1 MTPLEVLKKYWG
13 YDSFRPMQAEIVDS
27 ALSGA
32 DTLGL
37 LPTGGG
43 KSITFQ
49 VPGMILPG
57 LTIVVT
63 PLISLMKDQVDNL
76 RALNIPATYIHSG
89 LTRAESRLGLQKAEL
104 GKVKFLYLSPERLK
118 NESFRQRLR
127 DFNVSMIAV
136 DEAHCISQ
144 WGYDFRPSYLHLA
157 ELRKL
162 FPGAVVMALTASAT
176 PEVVDD
182 ITRLLEFRPGF
193 RVFRKSFARPNISYI
208 VRNTEDKPE
217 RLMTILQNTA
227 GSAIVYVRSRRRTRE
242 IAETLIAA
250 GISADYYHAG
260 LAPEDKDEKQ
270 QRWKAGQSRV
280 MVATNAFGMG
290 IDKPDVRVV
299 VHYDLP
305 SSIEEYYQEAGRA
318 GRDGKPCFAVVIA
331 SAADKGVIS
340 RRLSESFPPRQYI
353 ADVYDKACLFI
364 DLALGEGFNKVFDF
378 DFGRFIQH
386 YRLQEG
392 AARSALR
399 LLSLAGY
406 IDFVEEVDARA
417 RLMMIA
423 PKHELYSLQ
432 LTEEQDEVLQYILRN
447 CSGVFADYVQIS
459 ETVMASRLQMTP
471 DAVYHALLDLTRLHA
486 LHYIPRRQQPFLFF
500 PSRRIESKYIELSKD
515 VYDHRRERM
524 KVRLDAMK
532 KFVFDPTACRAN
544 IILEYFGETP
554 AGPCETCDT
563 CRAARRRILPPADP
577 AAQEALIKS
586 LASSEIELRELI
598 RRSKINPERAAEIIR
613 RLLES
618 DELTLIDSNRI
629 LCKHP

>member
-1 MTPLEVLKKYWG
+1 MTPTEVLQKYWG
-13 YDSFRPMQAEIVDS
+13 YDSFRPLQAEIVDS

-49 VPGMILPG
+49 VPGLLMPG

-76 RALNIPATYIHSG
+76 RAHDIPATYIHSG
-89 LTRAESRLGLQKAEL
+89 LTRAEARLGMQKAEL
-104 GKVKFLYLSPERLK
+104 GKVKFLYLSPERVKNDNFRDRLK
-118 NESFRQRLR
+118 
-127 DFNVSMIAV
+127 DFNVSMIVV

-144 WGYDFRPSYLHLA
+144 WGYDFRPSYLALA
-157 ELRKL
+157 ELRRL
-162 FPGAVVMALTASAT
+162 FPQAVVMALTASAT
-176 PEVVDD
+176 PQVVDD

-208 VRNTEDKPE
+208 VRYAEDKPE
-217 RLMTILQNTA
+217 RLLTILQNTG

-242 IAETLIAA
+242 IAETLISN

-260 LAPEDKDEKQ
+260 LAPEDKDRKQ
-270 QRWKAGQSRV
+270 QRWKEGRARV

-318 GRDGKPCFAVVIA
+318 GRDGEPCYAVVIA

-340 RRLSESFPPRQYI
+340 RRLSESFPPKPYI
-353 ADVYDKACLFI
+353 ADIYEKACLFI

-378 DFGRFIQH
+378 DFGKFVER

-392 AARSALR
+392 PARSALR

-417 RLMMIA
+417 RVMMIA

-432 LTEEQDEVLQYILRN
+432 LTPEQDEVLQYILRN

-459 ETVMASRLQMTP
+459 ETVISTRLQMHP
-471 DAVYHALLDLTRLHA
+471 DAVYQSLLALTRMHA

-500 PSRRIESKYIELSKD
+500 PSRRILAKHIELPKA
-515 VYDHRRERM
+515 VYDLRRELM
-524 KVRLDAMK
+524 KQRLDAMK
-532 KFVFDPTACRAN
+532 RFVFDPSVCRAN
-544 IILEYFGETP
+544 VILEYFGEEP
-554 AGPCETCDT
+554 ARACGTCDT
-563 CRAARRRILPPADP
+563 CRAARRHSRPERTESD
-577 AAQEALIKS
+577 EELIKQ
-586 LASSEIELRELI
+586 LAAEEIELRELVK
-598 RRSKINPERAAEIIR
+598 RSKLNPERAVGIVR
-613 RLLES
+613 RLLDS
-618 DELTLIDSNRI
+618 GDLTLIDNTRI